1 MFGAMAIPT
10 EYNTVAY
17 SGSQKNIINV
27 LSDMMDVEVFSRM
40 ALSALIIV
48 AP

>member
-1 MFGAMAIPT
+1 MFGAVAIPT

-40 ALSALIIV
+40 ALSTLIIV